1 MKDLN
6 KHTSTKQKLLHVL
19 KRKDCMSMKEIM
31 VHFAISEI
39 AIRKHLRELVSQG
52 FMKEKAV
59 KQEIGRPYHLYSL
72 TTKGHATFPN
82 QHEQLPLELLKD
94 LEAIKGNE
102 VVDDL
107 LLRRKQREEV
117 EIIQQLA
124 EANFDD
130 KVQHLIGYQ
139 NAKGYMIEYE
149 KTADGD
155 YAIKNYNCPIYNLAS
170 SYQQICN
177 HELEMYRN
185 IFEESKVDSSSCL
198 TTGDHYCCWV
208 IKQPVEN
215 K

>member
-1 MKDLN
+1 MN
-6 KHTSTKQKLLHVL
+6 THTSTKQKLLHVL
-19 KRKDCMSMKEIM
+19 KREDCMSMKEIM
-31 VHFAISEI
+31 GHFTISEI

-72 TTKGHATFPN
+72 TTKGHGTFPN

-94 LEAIKGNE
+94 LEDIKGNE
-102 VVDDL
+102 AVNDL

-117 EIIQQLA
+117 KIIHQLT
-124 EANFDD
+124 EADFDD
-130 KVQHLIGYQ
+130 KVQHMIAYQ
-139 NAKGYMIEYE
+139 NEKGYMIEYE
-149 KTADGD
+149 ITVTGD

-170 SYQQICN
+170 SYRQICN

-185 IFEESKVDSSSCL
+185 IFKESKVDSVSCL
-198 TTGDHYCCWV
+198 TSGDHLCSW
-208 IKQPVEN
+208 IIEKPAGN